1 MPVMSA
7 VERAFCRSRPWRVFA
22 HQVVLPWALDDEH
35 LAGDV
40 LEIGGGS
47 GAMAHGAAR
56 AFPAARLT
64 VTDIDEVMVGIARKR
79 LADHANVEVRRA
91 DVTDLPF
98 EAGTFDAVT
107 SYLMLHHV
115 IDWPAALGE
124 AARVLRPGGLLVGYD
139 LTDTRVASI
148 VHRADGSPFRL
159 ISPKALRLGLLEAGM
174 TAITVEESAAG
185 HLMRF
190 RAAKPFLD

>member
-22 HQVVLPWALDDEH
+22 HRVVLPWALDDEH

-47 GAMAHGAAR
+47 GAMARGAAR
-56 AFPAARLT
+56 AFPVARLT
-64 VTDIDEVMVGIARKR
+64 VTDIDDVMVGFARKR
-79 LADHANVEVRRA
+79 LAAHANVEVRRA

-98 EAGTFDAVT
+98 GDATFDAVT

-124 AARVLRPGGLLVGYD
+124 AARVLRPGGLLLGYD
-139 LTDTRVASI
+139 LTDTRAARI
-148 VHRADGSPFRL
+148 LHRADGSPFRL
-159 ISPKALRLGLLEAGM
+159 VSPTALRLGLSEAGM
-174 TAITVEESAAG
+174 TAVAVEESVAG

-190 RAAKPFLD
+190 RATKPPHQ

>member
-1 MPVMSA
+1 MPVMST
-7 VERAFCRSRPWRVFA
+7 VERAFCRSGPWRGFA
-22 HQVVLPWALDDEH
+22 RRTVLPWALHGQD

-56 AFPAARLT
+56 AFPEARLT
-64 VTDIDEVMVGIARKR
+64 VTDIDGVMVGIARKR

-98 EAGTFDAVT
+98 EAATFDAVT
-107 SYLMLHHV
+107 SYLMMHHV

-139 LTDTRVASI
+139 LTDTRAARI

-174 TAITVEESAAG
+174 TAIAVEESVAG

-190 RAAKPFLD
+190 RATKPSSD

>member
-7 VERAFCRSRPWRVFA
+7 VERAFCRSVLWRGFA
-22 HQVVLPWALDDEH
+22 RRTALPWALHGQH

-47 GAMAHGAAR
+47 GAMAHGFAR

-64 VTDIDEVMVGIARKR
+64 VTDIDEAMVATARRR
-79 LADHANVEVRRA
+79 LADHANVEVRLA
-91 DVTDLPF
+91 DVTDLLF
-98 EAGTFDAVT
+98 EGGSFDAVT

-115 IDWPAALGE
+115 IDWPAALSE

-139 LTDTRVASI
+139 LTDTRAARI

-159 ISPKALRLGLLEAGM
+159 IRPAELRLGLSEAGM
-174 TAITVEESAAG
+174 TAIVVEESAAG

-190 RAAKPFLD
+190 SAAKPSLA